1 MNQYGQQQQQQ
12 QQQQPPPP
20 PNWGPVNNGPP
31 NSPMSGPGGKGGKF
45 KFPFFFNLFRQKTKT
60 FPFYFQFQPVHR
72 RYLVANPL
80 LVQDLLVLLTH
91 RLTI

>member
-12 QQQQPPPP
+12 QQQQPPP

-45 KFPFFFNLFRQKTKT
+45 KFPFFKIYSDNQLK
-60 FPFYFQFQPVHR
+60 
-72 RYLVANPL
+72 LS
-80 LVQDLLVLLTH
+80 
-91 RLTI
+91 RLIFCSYRSTDVT